1 MFTPQKQKHLVTK
14 MIAIHMHFICEVYAK
29 LELPVALWRQKH
41 SDVKMKHEERV
52 YNGVIISR
60 TRVSDGAPP
69 PPPPKKKKKKK
80 IIVMFTRKTFTG
92 DKNKK
97 IKNSPSQAKFLCAW
111 TSLNE
116 YDPQ

>member
-1 MFTPQKQKHLVTK
+1 MV
-14 MIAIHMHFICEVYAK
+14 
-29 LELPVALWRQKH
+29 
-41 SDVKMKHEERV
+41 
-52 YNGVIISR
+52 
-60 TRVSDGAPP
+60 PP
-69 PPPPKKKKKKK
+69 PPPPKKKKKKKK

-92 DKNKK
+92 DKKII